1 VIVSNSF
8 GTSNS
13 ATATLTVTPLPP
25 TITQDPISRAAVP
38 GGYSQFAVAASGS
51 SVLYQWQ
58 RDQTN
63 LPGATS
69 AILVLSNLI
78 SSDFGPYRAVAAN
91 PGGSATSAVAQLSM
105 AVPQTLIPE
114 YFSNAFILH
123 FGTEFG
129 PVYAVEYKQALDD
142 PSWTELARTNGT
154 GAIQTIIDPAATNP
168 ATLYRL
174 QIQ

>member
-1 VIVSNSF
+1 
-8 GTSNS
+8 
-13 ATATLTVTPLPP
+13 
-25 TITQDPISRAAVP
+25 
-38 GGYSQFAVAASGS
+38 
-51 SVLYQWQ
+51 
-58 RDQTN
+58 
-63 LPGATS
+63 
-69 AILVLSNLI
+69 
-78 SSDFGPYRAVAAN
+78 
-91 PGGSATSAVAQLSM
+91 M